1 MTWQPAEPLGSQRPR
16 VESIP
21 PAASSSTG
29 KEALE
34 LCRLAGLCLDPW
46 QEYVLVQSLGER
58 PDGKWSAFEVGLVV
72 PRQNGKTELLV
83 ARQLVGLFLLGEEL
97 IIHTAHLFDTAG
109 ECFRRLENVVENTPE
124 LRSRVKLNRGR
135 VGIHSHGN
143 EGIELLNGSR
153 VRYKARKGGG
163 GRGFSC
169 DCLFFDEAMI
179 LDQPTVADILPTLSA
194 MPNPQVWYAGSAVDQ
209 QVHQDGLV
217 FANVRERGHAGDGAL
232 AYFEWSI
239 EGDDPARIPP
249 HILDDT
255 AGWGQAN
262 PGMYG
267 GRITVEKIQ
276 REKPAMG
283 PRQFAVERLGVGDW
297 PSTALDAARPIPLA
311 EWAKLADPSAT
322 AEGPIFLAVDVT
334 PTRSS
339 ACIAAASKRSDG
351 LALVGVVEHRPGT
364 HWLLETLQELL
375 RARNVVG
382 LAYDASSPAASL
394 ATQLDG
400 LTTQVYPVTG
410 REHANA
416 CGLLCDAVA
425 DQSLRHRG
433 EGDLINA
440 LDGADK
446 RPLEDAWKW
455 SRTKS
460 SVDISPLVAVTL
472 AHWGI
477 RTHQGGAPQVFNLNQ
492 VWADIAAKRQA
503 SVSA

>member
-1 MTWQPAEPLGSQRPR
+1 MTWQGVELLDWQRPR
-16 VESIP
+16 VESVP

-34 LCRLAGLCLDPW
+34 LCRLAGLSLDPW
-46 QEYVLVQSLGER
+46 QEYVLLQSLGER
-58 PDGKWSAFEVGLVV
+58 ADGKWSAFEVGVVV

-83 ARQLVGLFLLGEEL
+83 ARQLVGLFLLNEGL

-109 ECFRRLENVVENTPE
+109 ECFRRLENVVDNTPE
-124 LRSRVKLNRGR
+124 LRCRVKLNRGR
-135 VGIHSHGN
+135 VGIRSHGN
-143 EGIELLNGSR
+143 EGIELLNGNR
-153 VRYKARKGGG
+153 IRYKARKGGG

-179 LDQPTVADILPTLSA
+179 LDQATVADILPTLSA

-209 QVHQDGLV
+209 QVHQDGFV
-217 FANVRERGHAGDGAL
+217 FANVRERGHARDGSL

-239 EGDDPARIPP
+239 PGDDPAKVPTED
-249 HILDDT
+249 LDDRT
-255 AGWGQAN
+255 GWAQAN
-262 PGMYG
+262 PGMYA
-267 GRITVEKIQ
+267 GRITVEKIT

-297 PSTALDAARPIPLA
+297 PSTALGADRPIRL
-311 EWAKLADPSAT
+311 EDWAVLSDPGAK

-334 PTRSS
+334 PLRSAS
-339 ACIAAASKRSDG
+339 CIAAASRLADG
-351 LALVGVVEHRPGT
+351 LVLVGVVEHRPGT
-364 HWLLETLQELL
+364 HWVLETLQELL

-394 ATQLDG
+394 APQLDT
-400 LTTQVYPVTG
+400 LTTQVYPING
-410 REHANA
+410 REHGQA
-416 CGLLCDAVA
+416 CGLLCDAVT

-433 EGDLINA
+433 EVDLINA

-460 SVDISPLVAVTL
+460 SVDISPLVAATL

-477 RTHQGGAPQVFNLNQ
+477 RVHPNSAPQVWDLNA
-492 VWADIAAKRQA
+492 VWADLRAKQLAQQA
-503 SVSA
+503 S